1 MALLGHP
8 TCTEECPLSGVKRT
22 SLIGWP
28 MSANDPKR
36 TSPVGGHLT
45 PMRFYEEE
53 RRLRRFC
60 LGREK
65 AAKFRRISCKLT
77 PAQAGRQVR
86 TVERK
91 GSTMIVGFLVAVSWL
106 NNDRPH
112 AVWRIIARASMMGDR
127 QS

>member
-1 MALLGHP
+1 M
-8 TCTEECPLSGVKRT
+8 TQSGQ
-22 SLIGWP
+22 L
-28 MSANDPKR
+28 
-36 TSPVGGHLT
+36 PVGGPLT
-45 PMRFYEEE
+45 PMRFYSSMS
-53 RRLRRFC
+53 

-86 TVERK
+86 TMERK
-91 GSTMIVGFLVAVSWL
+91 GSTMIVGFLIAVCWL

-112 AVWRIIARASMMGDR
+112 AVWRIVARAPMMGDR